1 MKNYRKKAK
10 QQQIDNILNIYA
22 AIGAAAKEQPAPPD
36 EQKRLSQAPEC
47 TRTNENQTGDII
59 T

>member
-1 MKNYRKKAK
+1 M
-10 QQQIDNILNIYA
+10 ILNIYA
-22 AIGAAAKEQPAPPD
+22 AIGAAAE
-36 EQKRLSQAPEC
+36 EQKRLSHAPEC